1 MILSAEEVDSWR
13 DDSLKFF
20 LDMKE
25 ESNENKGALLRG
37 RAKRLIAGV
46 ELRFSEVFNSF
57 AAGIM
62 TEMLAFEAGGDL
74 QR

>member
-1 MILSAEEVDSWR
+1 MLLRTTVVQFMILSQEEVDQWK

-37 RAKRLIAGV
+37 RAKRFIAAL
-46 ELRFSEVFNSF
+46 ELRFS
-57 AAGIM
+57 
-62 TEMLAFEAGGDL
+62 
-74 QR
+74 